1 MGGWFN
7 RLYTYSMQWNYY
19 AVVKKNKLVLFIKIQ
34 RSLRKTINDKEAEQN
49 GKISPL
55 GGKMGCGRDTDK

>member
-19 AVVKKNKLVLFIKIQ
+19 AVKKNKLVLFIKTY
-34 RSLRKTINDKEAEQN
+34 RSLRKTINEKDAEQN

-55 GGKMGCGRDTDK
+55 GGEIGCGREIDK